1 MSASGGVM
9 RLPRRRQ
16 PMRWTIVEVVLVLLL
31 AVGGVVVLANLGD
44 QPTTVGGGSDDEVVT
59 THLGWAERVAAME
72 DITPR
77 RRSP

>member
-1 MSASGGVM
+1 MSTSGGVM

-31 AVGGVVVLANLGD
+31 AVGAIVVFANLGD
-44 QPTTVGGGSDDEVVT
+44 EPTTAAGGRGDEVVT
-59 THLGWAERVAAME
+59 TQLSWAERIAAME

-77 RRSP
+77 RRAP